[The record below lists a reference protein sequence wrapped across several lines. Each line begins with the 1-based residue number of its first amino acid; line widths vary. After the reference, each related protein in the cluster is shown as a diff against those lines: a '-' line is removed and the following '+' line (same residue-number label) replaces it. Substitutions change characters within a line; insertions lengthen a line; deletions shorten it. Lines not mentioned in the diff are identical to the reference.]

1 MRDLIE
7 STNNIALADT
17 AVMGRKFGIKLNR
30 VNDKTIDVCRDHEIE
45 ITPLS
50 DILRVRDCTLNN
62 GYFCFTEERIY
73 RGSTYTAYLI
83 SEKLFMLVGF
93 RFKNKLA
100 FKWQQKFIDAFDELN
115 KQQYKALL
123 NKNNPK
129 WLEHRDE
136 VKELRRETTDII
148 QELVIYA
155 TKQGNKKAGF
165 YYSLITNAT
174 YKALGLMANKRPK
187 LRDTLNNLELMWLS
201 TAEQIVQ
208 KSLVLYMRQGL
219 NYKDVYKLMS
229 KDLQQFGEPLQ
240 MLSLN

>member
-1 MRDLIE
+1 MNKLIE
-7 STNNIALADT
+7 SNKNIALADA
-17 AVMGRKFGIKLNR
+17 AVIARKFGVKRIR
-30 VNDKTIDVCRDHEIE
+30 VDEKIIDVCHDHNIE
-45 ITPLS
+45 ILPSS

-62 GYFCFTEERIY
+62 GYFCFTEERVY
-73 RGSTYTAYLI
+73 RGSPYTAYLI

-93 RFKNKLA
+93 RFKSKPA

-123 NKNNPK
+123 NQNNPK
-129 WLEHRDE
+129 WLEHRE
-136 VKELRRETTDII
+136 EIKELRRETTDVI

-174 YKALGLMANKRPK
+174 YKALGLIVNKRPK

-208 KSLVLYMRQGL
+208 KSLSLYMKQGL
-219 NYKDVYKLMS
+219 NYKDVYKLMN

-240 MLSLN
+240 MLSIN